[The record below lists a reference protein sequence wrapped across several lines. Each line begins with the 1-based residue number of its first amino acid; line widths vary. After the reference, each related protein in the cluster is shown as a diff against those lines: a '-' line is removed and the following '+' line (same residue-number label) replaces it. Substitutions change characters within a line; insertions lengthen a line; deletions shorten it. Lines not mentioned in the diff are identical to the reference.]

1 MEISTVPDSLPKT
14 HRNDML
20 KIIAILTM
28 LIDHT
33 GYLFFPHQ
41 MIFRTIGRIAFP
53 IFAYQI
59 AIGFQKTSSRKKYAL
74 RLFLFACISQ
84 IPYFWFNPKLDFEWG
99 SLNIMFTLLLA
110 LGVLQTFEMAK
121 TAFKE
126 YTETHEMGHVFKGIG
141 FAFLSMPILI
151 APEITQIKFNVAPD
165 YGSCGILFVL
175 LFYFLGKRWI
185 PLIIGYITLSAGFAY
200 YQSALWSYLYAGTG
214 FFEALFDY
222 KAFWTYQVTLNNN
235 LYLLQGAFF
244 QSRSFMALPIIWI
257 MNYVEQLGIVNIRL
271 NKYVGYFFYP
281 VHIAVLLGIKFL
293 IR

>member
-1 MEISTVPDSLPKT
+1 MEISAGSNILPKT

-74 RLFLFACISQ
+74 RLFLFACLSQ
-84 IPYFWFNPKLDFEWG
+84 IPYFWFNPKLNFEWG

-121 TAFKE
+121 TSFKG
-126 YTETHEMGHVFKGIG
+126 YSETHEKGHVIKGLG
-141 FAFLSMPILI
+141 FALLSMGILV
-151 APEITQIKFNVAPD
+151 APEITLIQFNVAPD
-165 YGSCGILFVL
+165 YGTGGILFVL
-175 LFYFLGKRWI
+175 LFYFLGKRWL
-185 PLIIGYITLSAGFAY
+185 PLLIGYITLSAFFAY
-200 YQSALWSYLYAGTG
+200 YQAALWSYLYAGTG

-222 KAFWTYQVTLNNN
+222 KAFWTYQVTLSNN
-235 LYLLQGAFF
+235 LYSLQGAFF
-244 QSRSFMALPIIWI
+244 QSRSLMALPIIWI
-257 MNYVEQLGIVNIRL
+257 MNYVEQLGKINIRL

-281 VHIAVLLGIKFL
+281 AHIAVLLIIKFL